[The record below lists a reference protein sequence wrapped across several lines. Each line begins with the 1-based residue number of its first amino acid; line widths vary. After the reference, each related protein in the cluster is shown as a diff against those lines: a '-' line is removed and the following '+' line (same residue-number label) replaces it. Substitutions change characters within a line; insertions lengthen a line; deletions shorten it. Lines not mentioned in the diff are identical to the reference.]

1 MCQKFSMMNNLLFS
15 RMLINKRIWKVS
27 MAETTKKLVSGS
39 WLLDHLYDLDVTVL
53 EVSSDQE
60 GKAYENGH
68 IPGAIFCFWKDL
80 LWHETDREFATS
92 SELSDRLGDLG
103 ISTDST
109 IVLCGDPVQYGT
121 YALWV
126 MIMAGVK
133 DVRILDGSR
142 LRWIKDNHPLTSEV
156 PTLKPIKNKTP
167 KPNSESRI
175 GRVEVLDKLNS
186 SNNIFLD
193 ARSPEEYRGERV
205 SPPGGFDHGAERRG
219 RIPGAVHLFFRD
231 LLSEDDTFISEEDLK
246 KKFAKVG
253 ITGDGEKEI
262 VSYCRLSHRATLAWF
277 AINEILGIDK
287 VKIYD
292 GSWTEWG
299 SIVGFPVEQG

>member
-1 MCQKFSMMNNLLFS
+1 
-15 RMLINKRIWKVS
+15 
-27 MAETTKKLVSGS
+27 MADKTQRLVNAS
-39 WLLDHLYDLDVTVL
+39 WLLERIGDPNVTVL
-53 EVSSDQE
+53 EVSSDPE
-60 GKAYENGH
+60 AKAYQNGH

-92 SELSDRLGDLG
+92 SVLSNRLGELG

-121 YALWV
+121 YALW
-126 MIMAGVK
+126 IMTLAGVK

-142 LRWIKDNHPLTSEV
+142 LRWIKDNNPLTSKV
-156 PTLKPIKNKTP
+156 PTLKFVKNQIP
-167 KPNSESRI
+167 KPNPDSRI
-175 GRVEVLDKLNS
+175 GRDGVLNKLNC
-186 SNNIFLD
+186 SNNILLD
-193 ARSPEEYRGERV
+193 VRSPEEYRGERV
-205 SPPGGFDHGAERRG
+205 SPPGGFDHGAERKG

-231 LLSEDDTFISEEDLK
+231 LLNEDDTFISENDLE

-253 ITGDGEKEI
+253 ITVDSGKEI

-277 AINEILGIDK
+277 AINEILGIDN
-287 VKIYD
+287 VQIYD

>member
-1 MCQKFSMMNNLLFS
+1 MCQKFSRMNNLLFS
-15 RMLINKRIWKVS
+15 KMLINKRIWKVS
-27 MAETTKKLVSGS
+27 MDETTKKLVSGS
-39 WLLDHLYDLDVTVL
+39 WLLDHLYDPDVTVL

-126 MIMAGVK
+126 MTMAGVK

-175 GRVEVLDKLNS
+175 GRVEVLNKLNS

-193 ARSPEEYRGERV
+193 VRSPEEYRGERV
-205 SPPGGFDHGAERRG
+205 SPPGGFDHGAERKG

-231 LLSEDDTFISEEDLK
+231 LLSEDDTFISEEGLK

-277 AINEILGIDK
+277 AINEILAIDK
-287 VKIYD
+287 VARWL
-292 GSWTEWG
+292 SL
-299 SIVGFPVEQG
+299 Q

>member
-1 MCQKFSMMNNLLFS
+1 MMNNLLFS
-15 RMLINKRIWKVS
+15 KMLINKRIWKVS
-27 MAETTKKLVSGS
+27 MDETTKKLVSGS
-39 WLLDHLYDLDVTVL
+39 WLLDRLYDPDVTVL

-92 SELSDRLGDLG
+92 SELSNRLGELG

-126 MIMAGVK
+126 MTMAGVK

-175 GRVEVLDKLNS
+175 GRVEVLNKLNS

-193 ARSPEEYRGERV
+193 VRSPEEYRGERV
-205 SPPGGFDHGAERRG
+205 SPPGGFDHGAERKG